1 MSSLCHLGHHH
12 GQWSSS
18 SSFQP
23 PSLSAGADAFLGLDR
38 NPPGEGKTCF
48 DKLKSKYLQIIP
60 SSAFLSSKKI
70 DFKATF
76 NAARS
81 AFLADRPKKDLLREL
96 RKEFGMEDKVSLF
109 FLMLLLLTAIF
120 VKVELEILIN
130 HNCGG
135 ANGAPSEE
143 DVVQKKLKVSF

>member
-1 MSSLCHLGHHH
+1 MHSWGLTETHLAKAKH
-12 GQWSSS
+12 
-18 SSFQP
+18 
-23 PSLSAGADAFLGLDR
+23 
-38 NPPGEGKTCF
+38 
-48 DKLKSKYLQIIP
+48 DKLKSKYLWIIP

>member
-1 MSSLCHLGHHH
+1 MHSWGLTETHLAKAKH
-12 GQWSSS
+12 
-18 SSFQP
+18 
-23 PSLSAGADAFLGLDR
+23 
-38 NPPGEGKTCF
+38 
-48 DKLKSKYLQIIP
+48 DKLKSKYTLYTFISLSELEKII
-60 SSAFLSSKKI
+60 S
-70 DFKATF
+70 KATF

-96 RKEFGMEDKVSLF
+96 RKEFGMEDKVFLLLLL
-109 FLMLLLLTAIF
+109 LMLLLLTAIF

>member
-1 MSSLCHLGHHH
+1 MF
-12 GQWSSS
+12 W
-18 SSFQP
+18 
-23 PSLSAGADAFLGLDR
+23 
-38 NPPGEGKTCF
+38 
-48 DKLKSKYLQIIP
+48 QIEKQI
-60 SSAFLSSKKI
+60 SR
-70 DFKATF
+70 DFTFISISELEKNNSKATF

-109 FLMLLLLTAIF
+109 LLMLLLLTAIF